1 MIRVTNLTIA
11 FLVLAALFA
20 TVAVACGDD
29 AEPETIIKEVTKE
42 VPVEVVRT
50 VEVVKTVEVDKIVEV
65 EKIVEVVKEPEPTPV
80 PEVMAGP
87 AIYQMGIFEEPI
99 TRNFWNYYG
108 GPGGSVWTQY
118 VLGGIS
124 GSLYGYSDQ
133 RFDWVPSLAEDFP
146 TPLKKESVG
155 GTEFWT
161 AEVPLKRGVSWSD
174 GEELDANDFAF
185 TVNTVLDMQLGSN
198 WAAAVDPAF
207 LDRVEAL
214 DSHRLKVYFKTTNA
228 DGDPQTP
235 GLSVWQFGLGFMPVL
250 AEHYW
255 MPVVDRGKAG
265 RRDRA
270 TA

>member
-1 MIRVTNLTIA
+1 MPLIAHPAAVTPPLRWIRV
-11 FLVLAALFA
+11 
-20 TVAVACGDD
+20 
-29 AEPETIIKEVTKE
+29 KEVTKE

-50 VEVVKTVEVDKIVEV
+50 VEVVKIVEV
-65 EKIVEVVKEPEPTPV
+65 EKIVEVVKEPEPTSA
-80 PEVMAGP
+80 PEVMTGP
-87 AIYQMGIFEEPI
+87 AIYQMGIYEEPI

-108 GPGGSVWTQY
+108 GPGGSVWPQY

-146 TPLKKESVG
+146 TQLKKESVG

-161 AEVPLKRGVSWSD
+161 AEVPLKKGVSWSD
-174 GEELDANDFAF
+174 GHELDVSDFAF

-214 DSHRLKVYFKTTNA
+214 DSH
-228 DGDPQTP
+228 
-235 GLSVWQFGLGFMPVL
+235 
-250 AEHYW
+250 
-255 MPVVDRGKAG
+255 
-265 RRDRA
+265 
-270 TA
+270 